1 MKRNPA
7 LKLSGRTVLV
17 TGAGSGIGAA
27 TSRAL
32 VKAGANVVLV
42 DLHQAPVDELAASL
56 GPQTLPVAA
65 DVTDG
70 TAMASAVATAVAR
83 FGSLDV
89 CFANAG
95 IAAASPTTI
104 RGSSVEEFERIIE
117 VDVLGVWRTVRAC
130 LPEITENNGHVLVTS
145 SVYAFVNG
153 TCNAP
158 YAMSKAAV
166 ESFAR
171 SLRGELAGTG
181 ATAGVLYPG
190 WVSTPII
197 KASHETH
204 PAAQQLLRLAFPGPL
219 LTPITPE
226 RIAENIVPGI
236 EHRAARIISP
246 RRWAPLSAAR
256 GVVNIAS
263 DAILDHHHRMQA
275 LIRQLDN

>member
-1 MKRNPA
+1 MKRNPT
-7 LKLSGRTVLV
+7 LKLTGRTVLV

-32 VKAGANVVLV
+32 VAAGANVVLV
-42 DLHQAPVDELAASL
+42 DLHQAPLDDLVASL
-56 GPQTLPVAA
+56 GPQTLAVAA
-65 DVTDG
+65 DVTDRA
-70 TAMASAVATAVAR
+70 AMAAAVATAVAR

-89 CFANAG
+89 CLANAG

-117 VDVLGVWRTVRAC
+117 VDVLGTWRTVWAC
-130 LPEITENNGHVLVTS
+130 LPEITKNNGHVLVTS
-145 SVYAFVNG
+145 SVYAFFNG
-153 TCNAP
+153 IGNAP

-166 ESFAR
+166 ESFGR

-197 KASHETH
+197 KASHEDH
-204 PAAQQLLRLAFPGPL
+204 PAAQQLLRLGFPGPF

-226 RIAENIVPGI
+226 RIAEDIVRGI
-236 EHRAARIISP
+236 EHRSARIICPS
-246 RRWAPLSAAR
+246 RWTPVFAAR
-256 GVVNIAS
+256 GVVNIVG
-263 DAILDHHHRMQA
+263 DAILDRHRRMQA
-275 LIRQLDN
+275 VIRQLDN